1 MNAYPRE
8 GGTENGGEKW
18 VEERVEGGGTRP
30 RPLIRRSSV
39 TRWASRRGANRA
51 ASRYGRPRGG
61 GEVAYRECGY
71 RSSAV
76 SLETRRWLLD
86 FPSPFRFS
94 TARGFR
100 PRAFIRHGARFRSI
114 RRFRSPVSP
123 RFVVHEILADRLVI
137 DAVTRYFFEQGI
149 GRRESDGERWILE
162 SRRKGWDSEGDVD
175 RSRRFF
181 RSIGSDGMEDF

>member
-1 MNAYPRE
+1 M
-8 GGTENGGEKW
+8 
-18 VEERVEGGGTRP
+18 EERVEGGGTRP

-114 RRFRSPVSP
+114 RRFRSPF
-123 RFVVHEILADRLVI
+123 RRARN
-137 DAVTRYFFEQGI
+137 TRRSSRN
-149 GRRESDGERWILE
+149 RRSNAL
-162 SRRKGWDSEGDVD
+162 
-175 RSRRFF
+175 FF
-181 RSIGSDGMEDF
+181 RAGNRAERIGWREMDSRIPPEGVRFGR

>member
-1 MNAYPRE
+1 M
-8 GGTENGGEKW
+8 
-18 VEERVEGGGTRP
+18 GGG
-30 RPLIRRSSV
+30 
-39 TRWASRRGANRA
+39 A
-51 ASRYGRPRGG
+51 RGG
-61 GEVAYRECGY
+61 RGDEAPPTNSAVECDAVGVAARRQSGEVAYRECGY

-162 SRRKGWDSEGDVD
+162 SRRKG
-175 RSRRFF
+175 
-181 RSIGSDGMEDF
+181 

>member
-1 MNAYPRE
+1 M
-8 GGTENGGEKW
+8 
-18 VEERVEGGGTRP
+18 EERVEGGGTRP

-114 RRFRSPVSP
+114 RRFRSPFRRARNTRRSSRNRRGNGP
-123 RFVVHEILADRLVI
+123 RAIFSS
-137 DAVTRYFFEQGI
+137 
-149 GRRESDGERWILE
+149 RESGGENRMARDGFSNPAGRGEI
-162 SRRKGWDSEGDVD
+162 RKV
-175 RSRRFF
+175 
-181 RSIGSDGMEDF
+181 M